1 MKTYAKIM
9 HGQIAFPMHFSK
21 QAVDLIRRLL
31 HAKPTKR
38 LGVLKGGARLV
49 KDHLWFKGFDW
60 YTPIPYQ
67 YYQYNTN
74 TMSLHSSIRWLV
86 FIR

>member
-60 YTPIPYQ
+60 SLDTQLTHHAHQCTPFAIVAHV
-67 YYQYNTN
+67 T
-74 TMSLHSSIRWLV
+74 
-86 FIR
+86 